1 MYLSSVKCPCIAIY
15 STVKTTVKPAVS
27 ILYDSRRNKE
37 GIYTICWNIYFNGR
51 QKPFSTG
58 IKITKS
64 DVAWL
69 KENKN
74 GVDGRNKDPW
84 RRNLWNMVYG
94 DFYIDPVERIKK
106 DSLRKMAERVIETM
120 DVFSFDDFRSRINN
134 YENIDTY
141 KNDPFESKIPDDI
154 IELLYQTAIK
164 LKEDQFGS
172 YSSHMDTRSSLIRY
186 CEYIGREPK
195 LPFREIT
202 VSFLE
207 KWEQWMLKYGK
218 APKAKAHKGNI
229 RDQKQNPEKYQ
240 PKPASEATIGVYA
253 RYIRKMM
260 LIALGE
266 KLITED
272 QYPFRGHRS
281 YTIPSVSNVARAL
294 EVEHVAQ
301 IMQYVPDDDQQTMY
315 RDLWVFSYLCNG
327 INAMDIC
334 NLRWAYYDIP
344 LRTIRFFR
352 EKTKRTS
359 KGDKREIV
367 IHLFD
372 EAIRIIERWGVK
384 RDGQEFIFPFF
395 KPGMTGVQRKYAAN
409 HVVKMINKNMAVVS
423 DKLGLPFR
431 VKSNDARDTQA
442 TVLMKAG
449 APLPF
454 IQSVLG
460 HHDLKTTQKYF
471 GRFSGDQSREMMKVL
486 LP

>member
-1 MYLSSVKCPCIAIY
+1 M
-15 STVKTTVKPAVS
+15 KTTVKPSVS
-27 ILYDSRRNKE
+27 FLYDSRRNKE
-37 GIYTICWNIYFNGR
+37 GIYTICWNIYFDGK

-58 IKITKS
+58 LKITYE
-64 DVAWL
+64 DVVWL
-69 KENKN
+69 KENKK
-74 GVDGRNKDPW
+74 GIDGRTKDPW

-94 DFYIDPVERIKK
+94 ETYIDPEDHREK
-106 DSLRKMAERVIETM
+106 DSLTKMAVRVIDSME
-120 DVFSFDDFRSRINN
+120 VFSFVEFKFRIND
-134 YENIDTY
+134 YENL
-141 KNDPFESKIPDDI
+141 ELSKKKVAETSIPDDI
-154 IELLYQTAIK
+154 IELLLKTAIT
-164 LKEDQFGS
+164 LKENDQVGS
-172 YSSHMDTRSSLIRY
+172 YNSHMDTRSSLIRY

-195 LPFREIT
+195 LPFKEIT

-218 APKAKAHKGNI
+218 APKAKAHEGNI
-229 RDQKQNPEKYQ
+229 RDQKRNPEKYQ

-294 EVEHVAQ
+294 EVEHVAK
-301 IMQYVPDDDQQTMY
+301 IMQYVPDDNQQAMY

-395 KPGMTGVQRKYAAN
+395 KPGMTAVQRKYAAN
-409 HVVKMINKNMAVVS
+409 HVVKMINKTMAVIS
-423 DKLGLPFR
+423 DRLGLPFR